1 MAAVKIVVIGASR
14 VFAPTIVADLWH
26 AREDLAGST
35 IALCDIDAD
44 TLGVTTRVVER
55 MVTERD
61 MPYKIESSADRRD
74 LLPGADYVIVA
85 IALDHRRLWTIDLDI
100 AETHGMVLTTGDT
113 VGPGGWSRALR
124 TVPPIQAI
132 AEDMEELCP
141 DAWLFNYTNPM
152 CAICRTL
159 AKTTNLKVVG
169 LCHGI
174 EGTTKRLAQ
183 FLDLPAQDISVRAAG
198 INHLQWILD
207 LRRNGTDLY
216 PALKAAERS
225 PASERLDVSWDL
237 MELYGLFP
245 SPGDRHVSE
254 FFPWYC
260 RPSGNGQLPRGLFR
274 FDMDEYFDRGA
285 EVQRRFT
292 EIASGS
298 APLPDSLFKPTSE
311 KAVKLIAAL
320 AADRSGSYHVNIP
333 NHDSIGNLAP
343 SANVEVPAW
352 FDASGMSRES
362 IGSIPEPI
370 AGRCVHGSTSSSC
383 LPTRS
388 SSAIETWPCWPC
400 SPTAQSWTLTSA
412 WPWAASSWMR
422 TRPTCSSITK
432 PQGEDQRSM
441 PFVDPATANNLSSD
455 AIASIKLRNGSG
467 TWRERISAT
476 NEHRTVLLH
485 WPPGTAQAAH
495 YHPACEEVFVIHEGC
510 AEFTFNDDEPV
521 QAHPGAVLYAPRRS
535 RHSVRVVGDEPLLM
549 MCFLAPNLSDDEIP
563 A

>member
-26 AREDLAGST
+26 ARDDLAGST

-55 MVTERD
+55 MVNERD
-61 MPYKIESSADRRD
+61 MPYQIESSSDRRD
-74 LLPGADYVIVA
+74 LLRGADYVIVA

-132 AEDMEELCP
+132 AEDMEDLCP

-216 PALKAAERS
+216 PALKAAERL

-320 AADRSGSYHVNIP
+320 AANRGGSYHVNIP
-333 NHDSIGNLAP
+333 NQDSIANLAP

-352 FDASGMSRES
+352 FDASGMAREP

-370 AGRCVHGSTSSSC
+370 AG
-383 LPTRS
+383 
-388 SSAIETWPCWPC
+388 
-400 SPTAQSWTLTSA
+400 TLR
-412 WPWAASSWMR
+412 PW
-422 TRPTCSSITK
+422 I
-432 PQGEDQRSM
+432 DQLELL
-441 PFVDPATANNLSSD
+441 TD
-455 AIASIKLRNGSG
+455 AIIQRDRDLALLALLADRTIVDVDVGLAMG
-467 TWRERISAT
+467 RELMDAHAA
-476 NEHRTVLLH
+476 NLLE
-485 WPPGTAQAAH
+485 
-495 YHPACEEVFVIHEGC
+495 YH
-510 AEFTFNDDEPV
+510 
-521 QAHPGAVLYAPRRS
+521 
-535 RHSVRVVGDEPLLM
+535 
-549 MCFLAPNLSDDEIP
+549 
-563 A
+563 